1 MHLTQI
7 KGNSPPALYEAVQ
20 SLAEFSVT
28 RNRLLPWYI
37 GLAIIILADGY
48 LLAFRTDEGAAE
60 FAQQSAMVVIPVVAL
75 ALMFLMFRSQK

>member
-1 MHLTQI
+1 LTHI
-7 KGNSPPALYEAVQ
+7 KGDNLPAGYEGLEFAR
-20 SLAEFSVT
+20 EFSVT
-28 RNRLLPWYI
+28 RNPLLPWYI
-37 GLAIIILADGY
+37 GLVIIILADGY